1 MIKQRLK
8 LEGGFKNDVWEPMDL
23 GGFIE
28 IQGNNRV
35 LSLANTEKHFGKC
48 THGLQQAYIIPD
60 LSKGGENNFLTNL
73 FAEYNQ
79 VNQAEAKHIE
89 EAKALYQAAMTGGRL
104 LIADVKDAQTANE
117 TFPLLAKLDHRL
129 TSEREIKAEWVA
141 KMKELG
147 LVYDKATGQ
156 YVQGVK
162 A

>member
-1 MIKQRLK
+1 MKHLERLALYLLAAMCLVSCATKKAVPENFPFTFKDNNPHQVAGAKVYGIEPVENREGLTKKVLRK
-8 LEGGFKNDVWEPMDL
+8 L
-23 GGFIE
+23 
-28 IQGNNRV
+28 
-35 LSLANTEKHFGKC
+35 
-48 THGLQQAYIIPD
+48 
-60 LSKGGENNFLTNL
+60 
-73 FAEYNQ
+73 
-79 VNQAEAKHIE
+79 KHIE

-117 TFPLLAKLDHRL
+117 TFPLLAKLEHRL